1 MSSDIYARPDLSKK
15 VRYNRKVKEDNVE
28 WEEREVVIYESADAI
43 RDDQTDFQS
52 SKGGPHTEKH
62 RPSVQ
67 RRPFRA
73 ATLCLGVL
81 CFLMLTGIIILSIRH
96 ILVTLEKTQLQTRN
110 DQLSK
115 NYSQLQ
121 GTLSGMEVNN
131 SQFQSNYEAMSKNHS
146 QLQDKMKQLKDKT
159 KGIKVNNSQLQ
170 DEVKQLKAK
179 IEGKC
184 PEGWRKFGY
193 SCYFKSNEWKT
204 WYDSRSYCQNKG
216 ADLVIIN
223 YEEEQKFV
231 KELNLYGES
240 WIGLQG
246 TNGKWT
252 GSGRTGKWV
261 WEWKWVDSSPLT
273 QMFWASGMPYGS
285 QNQYTAACCDTQGK
299 WKVSSSYDTKNWI
312 CEK

>member
-121 GTLSGMEVNN
+121 GTLSVNN